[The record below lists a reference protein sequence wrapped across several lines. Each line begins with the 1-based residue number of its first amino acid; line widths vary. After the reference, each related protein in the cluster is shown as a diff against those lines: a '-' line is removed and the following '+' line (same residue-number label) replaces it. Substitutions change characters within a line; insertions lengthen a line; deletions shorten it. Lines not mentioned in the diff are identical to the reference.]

1 MIEPV
6 RHARVAYTRVAIPE
20 PDRTAWIEDLL
31 ASVADPGPTQT
42 ERALAILAPHL
53 AREPLYEMAR
63 DAAPFARLHL
73 NYPVHGQTTAPAPE
87 SQAPDLRKRATPEG
101 GPGQGC
107 GPMLTDMLANP
118 YLVGVERR

>member
-20 PDRTAWIEDLL
+20 PDRTGWIGDLL
-31 ASVADPGPTQT
+31 ASVADPGPTQI

-53 AREPLYEMAR
+53 ARESLYEMAR
-63 DAAPFARLHL
+63 DAAPFARRHL
-73 NYPVHGQTTAPAPE
+73 NYPVRGQTAAPAPE
-87 SQAPDLRKRATPEG
+87 SQAPDLPKRATPGEA
-101 GPGQGC
+101 PGRTSGL
-107 GPMLTDMLANP
+107 MLTDMLANP